1 MELPQQEA
9 QPACEEETLG
19 FPHCTSLLLTCWP
32 LGPQL
37 SGLLAAQ
44 GFVQLASKVL
54 LAEVW
59 PGRTLNSMKTGQIEV
74 PREPSSV
81 STTGLCAEALFLPN
95 PL

>member
-19 FPHCTSLLLTCWP
+19 FPHHTSLFLTCWP
-32 LGPQL
+32 PGPQL
-37 SGLLAAQ
+37 SDLMAAQ

-54 LAEVW
+54 LAVW
-59 PGRTLNSMKTGQIEV
+59 PGRTVNSLKTGEIEL

-81 STTGLCAEALFLPN
+81 STGLCAEVLFLPN